1 LTRVL
6 WIAVYPALRFVA
18 LLESR
23 GYLIGGGVMV
33 LIRNIREDD
42 AKKFLSMLIQLDN
55 ETKLMLYEP
64 GERKR
69 DIDKIRS
76 IIKDAHPS
84 SFIYVVEDDRKLVGF
99 LSAKRGHTNRMKH
112 RVYIVIGI
120 MKSYT
125 GKGIGRR
132 LFNEL
137 DNWATD
143 NGVTRLE
150 LTVMKHNER
159 AISLYKK
166 MGYKVEGVREKSVV
180 VNGDYVDE
188 YYMAKIIE

>member
-1 LTRVL
+1 
-6 WIAVYPALRFVA
+6 
-18 LLESR
+18 
-23 GYLIGGGVMV
+23 MV
-33 LIRNIREDD
+33 LIRNIKEDD
-42 AKKFLSMLIQLDN
+42 AEKFLSMLIQLDN
-55 ETKLMLYEP
+55 ETKFMLYEP

-76 IIKDAHPS
+76 TIKDAHQS
-84 SFIYVVEDDRKLVGF
+84 SFIYIVEDDGKLVGF
-99 LSAKRGHTNRMKH
+99 LSAKRGHINRIKH
-112 RVYIVIGI
+112 SAYIVIGI

-132 LFNEL
+132 VFYEL

-159 AISLYKK
+159 AINLYKK
-166 MGYKVEGVREKSVV
+166 MGYRVEGVKEKSVV
-180 VNGDYVDE
+180 VDGDYVDE

>member
-1 LTRVL
+1 
-6 WIAVYPALRFVA
+6 
-18 LLESR
+18 
-23 GYLIGGGVMV
+23 MV
-33 LIRNIREDD
+33 RIRDIREDD
-42 AKKFLSMLIQLDN
+42 AKEFLSMLIQLDN

-64 GERKR
+64 GERRR
-69 DIDKIRS
+69 DIDKIRL
-76 IIKDAHPS
+76 IIKETQPS
-84 SFIYVVEDDRKLVGF
+84 SFMYVVEDDRKLVGF
-99 LSAKRGHTNRMKH
+99 LSAKRGHTNRIKH
-112 RVYIVIGI
+112 RAYIVIGI
-120 MKSYT
+120 IKSYT

-137 DNWATD
+137 DNWTTD

-180 VNGDYVDE
+180 IDGDYIDE
-188 YYMAKIIE
+188 YYMAKIIKKGICRNLIEVENVRGSV

>member
-1 LTRVL
+1 
-6 WIAVYPALRFVA
+6 
-18 LLESR
+18 
-23 GYLIGGGVMV
+23 MV

-55 ETKLMLYEP
+55 ETKFMLYEP

-69 DIDKIRS
+69 NIGKIRS
-76 IIKDAHPS
+76 TIEDAHQS
-84 SFIYVVEDDRKLVGF
+84 SFIYIVEDDGKLVGF
-99 LSAKRGHTNRMKH
+99 LSAKRGHVNRIKH
-112 RVYIVIGI
+112 SAYIVIGI

-166 MGYKVEGVREKSVV
+166 MGYKVEGVKGKSVV
-180 VNGDYVDE
+180 VDGNYVDE

>member
-1 LTRVL
+1 
-6 WIAVYPALRFVA
+6 
-18 LLESR
+18 
-23 GYLIGGGVMV
+23 MV
-33 LIRNIREDD
+33 LVRNIREDD

-69 DIDKIRS
+69 DISKIRS
-76 IIKDAHPS
+76 MIKDAHPS
-84 SFIYVVEDDRKLVGF
+84 SFIYVVEDDGKLVGF
-99 LSAKRGHTNRMKH
+99 LSAKRGHVNRIKH
-112 RVYIVIGI
+112 RAYIVIGI

-143 NGVTRLE
+143 NGVIRLE

-166 MGYKVEGVREKSVV
+166 MGYKVEGVKEKSVV
-180 VNGDYVDE
+180 IDGDYVDE
-188 YYMAKIIE
+188 YYMAKIIKKGGN

>member
-1 LTRVL
+1 
-6 WIAVYPALRFVA
+6 
-18 LLESR
+18 
-23 GYLIGGGVMV
+23 MV

-42 AKKFLSMLIQLDN
+42 EEKFLSMLIQLDN
-55 ETKLMLYEP
+55 ETKFMLYEP

-69 DIDKIRS
+69 DINKIRS
-76 IIKDAHPS
+76 RIKDAHKS
-84 SFIYVVEDDRKLVGF
+84 SFLYIVEDNGKLVGF
-99 LSAKRGHTNRMKH
+99 LSAKRGQVNRIKH
-112 RVYIVIGI
+112 SAYIVIGI
-120 MKSYT
+120 IKNYT

-150 LTVMKHNER
+150 LTVMRHNER

-166 MGYKVEGVREKSVV
+166 MGYKVEGVKEKSVV
-180 VNGDYVDE
+180 VDGDYIDE
-188 YYMAKIIE
+188 YYMAKTRGI